1 MKLLLPYFA
10 ACAMA
15 AAATLNPGDAVKPD
29 AIGAATLIQGEV
41 PKEWEK
47 DKVYVLECWAT
58 WCGPCV
64 AAIPH
69 VNELYTELKE
79 KGLRVIGMN
88 VWEDDKDKVEKFVKD
103 KGEGMSYPVVFVSK
117 TGPFADEWLKAAE
130 VRGIPHAFV
139 VKNGKL
145 LFSTHPSGLTK
156 ELVGD
161 LLAGG
166 EKEAAAVKSKQ
177 EAAAAQGKV
186 QSFMSEKL
194 RPLLQAKDFEKA
206 AEEVKTFI
214 KDNPTLDEMSKMS
227 LTLNAN
233 IPGFIEKGDA
243 DGAAKFIDELVT
255 TYPDSPI
262 AKDADRFKEMIKK
275 QIEMKANKGAPKPE

>member
-1 MKLLLPYFA
+1 
-10 ACAMA
+10 MA

-275 QIEMKANKGAPKPE
+275 QIEMKANKDAPKPE

>member
-1 MKLLLPYFA
+1 MKFLLPYFA

-29 AIGAATLIQGEV
+29 TIGTATLIQGEV

-69 VNELYTELKE
+69 VNELYTELKD
-79 KGLRVIGMN
+79 KGLRVVGMN

-103 KGEGMSYPVVFVSK
+103 KGDGMSYPVVFVGK
-117 TGPFADEWLKAAE
+117 GGDFENEWLKAAE

-166 EKEAAAVKSKQ
+166 EKEAAAIKAKQ
-177 EAAAAQGKV
+177 EAAASQGKV
-186 QSFMSEKL
+186 QTFMSEKL
-194 RPLLQAKDFEKA
+194 RPLLQAKEYDKA

-214 KDNPTLDEMSKMS
+214 KENPSLDSMAKMS
-227 LTLNAN
+227 LTLNAG

-243 DGAAKFIDELVT
+243 EGAAKLIDQIAAD
-255 TYPDSPI
+255 YPDTPI
-262 AKDADRFKEMIKK
+262 AKDADKFKEMIKK
-275 QIEMKANKGAPKPE
+275 QIEAKAKKPE

>member
-1 MKLLLPYFA
+1 
-10 ACAMA
+10 MA

-29 AIGAATLIQGEV
+29 TIGTATLIQGEV

-47 DKVYVLECWAT
+47 DKLYVLECWAT

-69 VNELYTELKE
+69 VNELYTELKD
-79 KGLRVIGMN
+79 KGLRVVGMN

-103 KGEGMSYPVVFVSK
+103 KGDGMSYPVVFVGK
-117 TGPFADEWLKAAE
+117 GGDFENEWLKAAE

-166 EKEAAAVKSKQ
+166 EKEAAAIKAKQ
-177 EAAAAQGKV
+177 EAAASQGKV
-186 QSFMSEKL
+186 QAFMNDKL
-194 RPLLQAKDFEKA
+194 RLLLQKEEFDKA
-206 AEEVKTFI
+206 AEEVKAFI
-214 KDNPTLDEMSKMS
+214 KENPSLDSMAKMS

-243 DGAAKFIDELVT
+243 EGAAKLIDQIAAD
-255 TYPDSPI
+255 YPDTPI
-262 AKDADRFKEMIKK
+262 AKDTDRIKEMVKK
-275 QIEMKANKGAPKPE
+275 QIEAKAKKSE